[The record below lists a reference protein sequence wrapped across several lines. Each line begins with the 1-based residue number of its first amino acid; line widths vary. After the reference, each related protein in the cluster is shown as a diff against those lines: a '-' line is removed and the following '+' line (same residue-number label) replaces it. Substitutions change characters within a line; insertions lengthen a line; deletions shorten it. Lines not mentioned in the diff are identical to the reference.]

1 MKSYAELK
9 REVGSLEF
17 RMVYRFGKDIPE
29 LWQGWRKGIRSN
41 STGIYIRNNLGKESM
56 LAIKSAKLVEYD
68 GEKLTLYGAGL
79 RDLTEQERRIMD
91 EWHKISEKKEFR
103 ERVEYDALT
112 DGSSTYWQEKYFFEK
127 HDALYLMGQ
136 EQRGCMYDYNTGKIR
151 DNKVKGDIELRYE
164 VRKAQN

>member
-17 RMVYRFGKDIPE
+17 RMVYRFGSNIPE
-29 LWQGWRKGIRSN
+29 RLQGWRKGIRSN
-41 STGIYIRNNLGKESM
+41 STGIYMRNSEGKESM
-56 LAIKSAKLVEYD
+56 LAIKSAQLVEYD
-68 GEKLTLYGAGL
+68 GEKLIIYGAGL

-91 EWHKISEKKEFR
+91 EWQKISEEKEFK
-103 ERVEYDALT
+103 ERAEYDALT
-112 DGSSTYWQEKYFFEK
+112 DGSSTYWQEKFFFEK

-151 DNKVKGDIELRYE
+151 DNKVKGNIELQYE
-164 VRKAQN
+164 VRRSEE